1 MLRRSKVLKIDLLQ
15 IKDLL
20 GQLKRSRRTDVVPKH
35 KWRKKYTQYLK
46 MSREKYSAKKS
57 SQPDHKCQPTLENL
71 LQDKVYLAAF
81 RSYLQSEF
89 SDENIDFWLACE
101 NFRAT
106 ASSDNL
112 QWKVREIY
120 KEFIQ
125 PTACKEINVDH
136 RIREEIKESL
146 DKPSLTCF
154 DEAQKHVYLLM
165 ERDSRPRFLQSSA
178 YLRLKHKSRT
188 LWYI

>member
-1 MLRRSKVLKIDLLQ
+1 MSKYFFSKIGLVK
-15 IKDLL
+15 IKDLFGL
-20 GQLKRSRRTDVVPKH
+20 LKQSRRIHIVLNH
-35 KWRKKYTQYLK
+35 QCRKYIKSIK
-46 MSREKYSAKKS
+46 GSREKYSAKLS
-57 SQPDHKCQPTLENL
+57 LQTDHEHQPTLEHL
-71 LQDKVYLAAF
+71 LQDKVYIAAF
-81 RSYLQSEF
+81 HSYLQSEF
-89 SDENIDFWLACE
+89 SDENIEFWLACE

-112 QWKVREIY
+112 QRKVREIY

-125 PTACKEINVDH
+125 PTATKEINVDH
-136 RIREEIKESL
+136 SVREEIKKSL

-154 DEAQKHVYLLM
+154 NEAQKHVYLLM
-165 ERDSRPRFLQSSA
+165 ERDSRPRFLQSIA

>member
-1 MLRRSKVLKIDLLQ
+1 MTKYLFSKIGLVE

-20 GQLKRSRRTDVVPKH
+20 RDIKRSRRIHVVLNH
-35 KWRKKYTQYLK
+35 KWRKYIQSIKGNHGKYTVKL
-46 MSREKYSAKKS
+46 S
-57 SQPDHKCQPTLENL
+57 SKTDRKHQPTLENL

-81 RSYLQSEF
+81 HSYLQSEF

-112 QWKVREIY
+112 QQKVREIY
-120 KEFIQ
+120 EEFIQ
-125 PTACKEINVDH
+125 PTASKEINVDH
-136 RIREEIKESL
+136 SVREKIKKSL
-146 DKPSLTCF
+146 DYPSLTCF
-154 DEAQKHVYLLM
+154 NEAQKHVYLLM

-178 YLRLKHKSRT
+178 YLGLKHKSMT
-188 LWYI
+188 L